1 MDYLGGLAGKFGYG
15 AASETPFGRAVNN
28 LVDDTAA
35 QTKDQFGHLRKA
47 GAILKGS
54 PVGTLLT
61 ELIFQSQWLT
71 EHLML
76 LLRKGFLLNTHE
88 TINNGQQTQ

>member
-1 MDYLGGLAGKFGYG
+1 MDYLEGLAGKFGYG
-15 AASETPFGRAVNN
+15 AVSETPFGRAVNH

-61 ELIFQSQWLT
+61 ELIFPEPMADGTLDAAIEKGVLT
-71 EHLML
+71 KHA
-76 LLRKGFLLNTHE
+76 RGY
-88 TINNGQQTQ
+88 